1 MRARRPPH
9 NALDRPVVMHV
20 GTRQHVS
27 EDEVLN
33 FLAQFIQE
41 REIDGDTDA
50 TGAVGQLR
58 RIERDFKGLPP
69 AVLDTQ

>member
-1 MRARRPPH
+1 MRSRRPPH
-9 NALDRPVVMHV
+9 NTLDRPVVMHA
-20 GTRQHVS
+20 GQRQHVS
-27 EDEVLN
+27 EDEILQ

-41 REIDGDTDA
+41 RETDGDADA
-50 TGAVGQLR
+50 TGAVAQLR